1 MDHDNITDKH
11 MQQLFGYQD
20 TSIWKSNIV
29 SKDFQTWFLVGWQ
42 YNDKL
47 IKSNIRE
54 SVLSN
59 VDYNS
64 D

>member
-20 TSIWKSNIV
+20 TSISKSNIV